1 MLYEYYTGQ
10 LLIAKKKKEAKS
22 EKAETG
28 GFELI
33 LLAPGIERST
43 ADPNENVPVGV
54 YLPSPGGRLSKILAR
69 PVRGRRPFF
78 HRGSRGLLCGW
89 AVARSRCLRGSPG
102 ARERPVLKT
111 YALTQ
116 SN

>member
-1 MLYEYYTGQ
+1 MTHARCEEQVGDMLYEYYTGQ

-22 EKAETG
+22 EKKAETG

-54 YLPSPGGRLSKILAR
+54 YLPSPGC
-69 PVRGRRPFF
+69 
-78 HRGSRGLLCGW
+78 LLYTSD
-89 AVARSRCLRGSPG
+89 AAD
-102 ARERPVLKT
+102 E
-111 YALTQ
+111 
-116 SN
+116 